1 MGQRANKFKEKKK
14 RQTDPYGKAMKKLTK
29 NICFN
34 KMRNIS
40 IWKQTFFRG

>member
-29 NICFN
+29 NMCLN